1 MGNFFLT
8 YSPEQMKQ
16 IVTAICDKSKSL
28 FVSKSVYIT
37 KISELESTIQ
47 SLTTRIE
54 ALEPHEEEPV
64 NNEDENKPVDDN
76 NG

>member
-8 YSPEQMKQ
+8 YSSEQMKQ

-54 ALEPHEEEPV
+54 ALEPHEE
-64 NNEDENKPVDDN
+64 
-76 NG
+76 